1 MILLKDVEF
10 SRGGRQLLID
20 TNLRVHAGQ
29 KVGLVGANGSGKSS
43 LFLLLQ
49 GLAQVDRGECSVP
62 RDWRI
67 ACVEQETPALSLS
80 VLEHTIDGDS
90 AYRELENRRQTV
102 EAAGGEALAQWHHDF
117 ENLDGYST
125 PARAARLLAGLGFDE
140 QAQARPLA
148 SFSGG
153 WRMRVNLAR
162 ALLQPSEL
170 LLLDEPTNHLDLDAV
185 VWLESWLA
193 RYQGTLL
200 LISHDR
206 EFLDR
211 VVSVIAHIDQQRIDT
226 YQGDFSS
233 FERQRGERLMQQ
245 QSLYNKQAR
254 QRAHLQQ
261 FVDRFRAKASKAR
274 QAQSRVK
281 ALEKLQAAAPIYM
294 DSAYHFRFLEPEA
307 VSSPLISFDRVQAGY
322 GDVTVLDNI
331 QLNLQPGSR
340 IGLLG
345 RNGAGKSTLIKLLA
359 GVLQPQSGRIERGG
373 KLAVAYFDQQQL
385 DALDMSASPMLHLQR
400 LDAELSEQACRDF
413 LGNFGFRGD
422 RVFEA
427 VAPFSGGEKTRL
439 ALALLVWQKPNLLLL
454 DEPTNHLDMD
464 MREALV
470 MALQDFSGAMV
481 LVSHDRHLLRTVV
494 DDLYLVANGG
504 VEAFEGDLDD
514 YQSLQ
519 LQGFNINSSG
529 PEDGGSDGAQEPVLG
544 HSRQERQQ
552 RKRLEAAFR
561 QQTGAQR
568 KQLLKLEQD
577 IQKQQAR
584 LDRLAER
591 LAEPELYEEAHKQRL
606 STLSREHGETRGRL
620 DDLELEW
627 LELSED
633 LDRKTTEFEQGC
645 G

>member
-1 MILLKDVEF
+1 MIVLSEVMF

-20 TNLRVHAGQ
+20 ANLRVHAGQ
-29 KVGLVGANGSGKSS
+29 KLGLVGANGSGKSS

-67 ACVEQETPALSLS
+67 ACVEQETPALHSS

-90 AYRELENRRQTV
+90 AYRQLESRCQAA
-102 EAAGGEALAQWHHDF
+102 EIAGGQVLAHWHHDF
-117 ENLDGYST
+117 ESLDGYT
-125 PARAARLLAGLGFDE
+125 MPARAARLLAGLGFDQ
-140 QAQARPLA
+140 QAQMRPVA

-185 VWLESWLA
+185 VWLEAWLA
-193 RYQGTLL
+193 RYPGTLL

-211 VVSVIAHIDQQRIDT
+211 VVSVVAHIDQQRIDT
-226 YQGDFSS
+226 YQGDYSS

-245 QSLYNKQAR
+245 QSLYDKQVR
-254 QRAHLQQ
+254 QQAHLQQ

-274 QAQSRVK
+274 QAQSRIK
-281 ALEKLQAAAPIYM
+281 ALEKLKAAAPVYIN
-294 DSAYHFRFLEPEA
+294 SAYHFRFLEPEG
-307 VSSPLISFDRVQAGY
+307 VSSPLINFEGVSAGY
-322 GDVTVLDNI
+322 GDVTVLDGI
-331 QLNLQPGSR
+331 QFNLQPGMR

-359 GVLQPQSGRIERGG
+359 GILEPQSGRVERGG
-373 KLAVAYFDQQQL
+373 KLVVAYFDQQQL

-400 LDAELSEQACRDF
+400 LGVQASEQACRDF
-413 LGNFGFRGD
+413 LGNFGFQGD
-422 RVFEA
+422 RVHEA
-427 VAPFSGGEKTRL
+427 VAPLSGGEKTRL

-470 MALQDFSGAMV
+470 MALQDFKGAMV

-494 DDLYLVANGG
+494 DELYV
-504 VEAFEGDLDD
+504 VENRSVRAFSGDLDD
-514 YQSLQ
+514 YQSLA
-519 LQGFNINSSG
+519 LQGVNAGISEGRGVVRDLEEASTH
-529 PEDGGSDGAQEPVLG
+529 AR
-544 HSRQERQQ
+544 HERQA
-552 RKRLEAAFR
+552 RKRMEAAFR
-561 QQTGAQR
+561 QQTSATR
-568 KQLLKLEQD
+568 KHLLKLEED
-577 IQKQQAR
+577 IHRRQHE
-584 LDRLAER
+584 LDRMAER
-591 LAEPELYEEAHKQRL
+591 LADPGIYQDNQKQQL
-606 STLSREHGETRGRL
+606 GALSRQHGEARTKL
-620 DDLELEW
+620 DELELEW
-627 LELSED
+627 LELSEQ
-633 LDRKTTEFEQGC
+633 LERQTEAFTQAQG
-645 G
+645 

>member
-1 MILLKDVEF
+1 MILLDGVEF

-20 TNLRVHAGQ
+20 ASLRVHAGQ

-43 LFLLLQ
+43 LFLLMQ

-67 ACVEQETPALSLS
+67 ASVEQETPALSLS
-80 VLEHTIDGDS
+80 VLEHTIDGDR
-90 AYRELENRRQTV
+90 AYRELENQRQV
-102 EAAGGEALAQWHHDF
+102 AEAAGGETLAQWHHDF
-117 ENLDGYST
+117 ETMDAYSM
-125 PARAARLLAGLGFDE
+125 PARAARLLAGLGFNE
-140 QAQARPLA
+140 AAQARPVS

-153 WRMRVNLAR
+153 WRMRINLAR

-185 VWLESWLA
+185 VWLEAWLA

-211 VVSVIAHIDQQRIDT
+211 VVGVIAHIDQQCINT
-226 YQGDFSS
+226 YQGDYSS

-245 QSLYNKQAR
+245 QSLYDKQAR
-254 QRAHLQQ
+254 QRVHLQQ

-274 QAQSRVK
+274 QAQSRIK
-281 ALEKLQAAAPIYM
+281 ALEKLQAAAPVYM
-294 DSAYHFRFLEPEA
+294 DSAYHFRFLEPEG
-307 VSSPLISFDRVQAGY
+307 VSSPLISFDDVRAGY

-359 GVLQPQSGRIERGG
+359 GILRPQSGRIERGG

-385 DALDMSASPMLHLQR
+385 EALDMSASPMLHLQR
-400 LDAELSEQACRDF
+400 LDSRLSEQACRDF
-413 LGNFGFRGD
+413 LGNFGFGGD
-422 RVFEA
+422 RVFDA

-494 DDLYLVANGG
+494 DDLYLVENGG
-504 VEAFEGDLDD
+504 VEAFKGDLDD

-519 LQGFNINSSG
+519 LRGFTSGATTNNEGRDAGQGEQI
-529 PEDGGSDGAQEPVLG
+529 LG
-544 HSRQERQQ
+544 RSRQERQE

-561 QQTGAQR
+561 QQTSAQR
-568 KQLLKLEQD
+568 KQLLKLERD
-577 IQKQQAR
+577 MQKEQAR
-584 LDRLAER
+584 LDGLGER

-606 STLSREHGETRGRL
+606 NELSRAHGETRARL
-620 DDLELEW
+620 DNLELEW
-627 LELSED
+627 LELSEE
-633 LDRKTTEFEQGC
+633 LERQTKEFEQG
-645 G
+645 